1 VKQSPELEA
10 FLEHIAIIK
19 ALSKNTVLAYQND
32 LTDFERFLQKPCI
45 EADTNSVLA
54 FLGCFGNGY
63 TLNRKLSSINSFFEF
78 CFSQSWAEDKPM
90 AKRSKLPQA
99 LPKFLEYEF
108 ILDRLGAVTKGGWLN
123 LRDKAFIL
131 FLYASGCRVSEA
143 LGADYSDIEDGWLK
157 IRSAKNDKERMVPL
171 APRAIEA
178 VETYLAARS
187 FKDDT
192 LWLNY
197 KGERLSRISAFK
209 ITNAHLGVSP
219 HVLRH
224 SFATSLI
231 VGGADLIVVQELLGH
246 SSINTT
252 QIYTHI
258 KKQNLR
264 DTVLTYHP
272 LRSEIKL

>member
-1 VKQSPELEA
+1 M
-10 FLEHIAIIK
+10 EHIAIIK

-32 LTDFERFLQKPCI
+32 LTDFEKFLKKPCI

-54 FLGCFGNGY
+54 FLGCFGNSY
-63 TLNRKLSSINSFFEF
+63 TL
-78 CFSQSWAEDKPM
+78 
-90 AKRSKLPQA
+90 
-99 LPKFLEYEF
+99 
-108 ILDRLGAVTKGGWLN
+108 
-123 LRDKAFIL
+123 
-131 FLYASGCRVSEA
+131 
-143 LGADYSDIEDGWLK
+143 IEDGWLK
-157 IRSAKNDKERMVPL
+157 IRSAKGDKERMVPL

-197 KGERLSRISAFK
+197 KGARLSRISAFK

-264 DTVLTYHP
+264 DTVLTYYP